1 MKSVDTDGKIL
12 KSEEVKSGLI
22 SLINRKKTTF
32 QGGLSK
38 IIKSE
43 FDLIHEAKKNGASWA
58 EIVESL
64 GFPEK
69 ENGFTVAYSREKHRR
84 AKKEKE
90 VTPEKKWTPAP
101 KAKEE
106 KRGSPGLEKPVPA
119 GGARLIE
126 EQKPEDLF
134 NSMPKM

>member
-38 IIKSE
+38 IIKRE

-90 VTPEKKWTPAP
+90 VTPEKKWTPDR
-101 KAKEE
+101 KEE
-106 KRGSPGLEKPVPA
+106 KKEIQGSDSEKRSQTRYPSEFDIDSV
-119 GGARLIE
+119 
-126 EQKPEDLF
+126 D
-134 NSMPKM
+134 